1 MRKGAY
7 AIKNSSTIILP
18 EWWAVLDRM
27 AAASIS
33 EGLKP
38 LSKRMMP
45 WDVATRWNYMYEML
59 SFAYAYRG
67 VYNELTAN
75 RDMKMRR
82 YEVEDDEW
90 EIVRQLAE
98 VLKVRE
104 SFFRSENV

>member
-1 MRKGAY
+1 
-7 AIKNSSTIILP
+7 
-18 EWWAVLDRM
+18 
-27 AAASIS
+27 
-33 EGLKP
+33 
-38 LSKRMMP
+38 
-45 WDVATRWNYMYEML
+45 ML

-67 VYNELTAN
+67 AYNELTAN